1 LLLEGA
7 AIAIAGGLIGIA
19 GGILYA
25 EGILYGLTTLWRAAV
40 AESPLQ
46 FHVTLETLV
55 GGGIAGS
62 AIGTVVIWLALRSQT
77 KRPARELLEQGGEM
91 EREISSAKPRRRW
104 AGGIALVSGLGALA
118 LVGSALAKH
127 DSADVKAFFGGGALL
142 LISGVAA
149 AARWFRALSARAV
162 SRPLTLTSLGVRGCT
177 RQPKRSL
184 AIIALLASGAFLI
197 IAVQANKLDARQDGW
212 RRGSGTGGFA
222 FIGESA
228 LPIVQDLNTKTGRQF
243 FGLDENSL
251 RGISVVSLRV
261 HDGDDAS
268 CLNLNRAQTPR
279 LLGVDPAELQS
290 RDAFTLTAPAGASKP
305 WLLLDQP
312 GDAIPAI
319 GDEATIT
326 WALHKKIGDTV
337 TYTDEQGKPFTV
349 RLAGSVANSILQGS
363 LIISESAF
371 TRHFPGETGW
381 RMFLID
387 APPGNAAA
395 AGAELSR
402 ALRDRGLELTPAI
415 DRLNA
420 FNAVQNT
427 YLDTFEVLGGLGLL
441 LGSAGLGVVVLRN
454 VLERRGELALLAAV
468 GFGPRVLRRLVV
480 SEHAV
485 LQCLGLLLGVAAAA
499 LAVLPAL
506 LSPSGQLSY
515 GALVATLILVF
526 ASGIFWTWAAAR
538 LALRGEILQALR
550 NE

>member
-7 AIAIAGGLIGIA
+7 TIAIAGGLIGIA

-25 EGILYGLTTLWRAAV
+25 RGILFGLTTLWRAAV
-40 AESPLQ
+40 AESPLK
-46 FHVTLETLV
+46 FHVTFETLA
-55 GGGIAGS
+55 GGGIAGIAIS
-62 AIGTVVIWLALRSQT
+62 AAVIWLALRSQT
-77 KRPARELLEQGGEM
+77 KRPARELLERGDEM
-91 EREISSAKPRRRW
+91 EREITTAKAPRRW
-104 AGGIALVSGLGALA
+104 AGPVAAASGLGALA
-118 LVGSALAKH
+118 LVGAALAKK
-127 DSADVKAFFGGGALL
+127 DNADVEAFFGGGALL
-142 LISGVAA
+142 LISGIAA
-149 AARWFRALSARAV
+149 AACWLRALGDQAA
-162 SRPLTLTSLGVRGCT
+162 SRPLTLTSLGIRGCARRRT
-177 RQPKRSL
+177 RSL

-197 IAVQANKLDARQDGW
+197 IAVQANKLDARQDGL

-222 FIGESA
+222 FIGESS
-228 LPIVQDLNTKTGRQF
+228 LPIVQNLDTKAGRQF
-243 FGLDENSL
+243 FGLDENGL
-251 RGISVVSLRV
+251 RGMSVVSVRV

-279 LLGVDPAELQS
+279 LLGVDPSQLQS
-290 RDAFTLTAPAGASKP
+290 RNAFTFAAPAGVSKP

-312 GDAIPAI
+312 GEEIPAI

-326 WALHKKIGDTV
+326 WALHKKIGDTL
-337 TYTDEQGKPFTV
+337 TYTDEQGKSFTV
-349 RLAGSVANSILQGS
+349 RLVGTLANSILQGS
-363 LIISESAF
+363 LIVSESAF
-371 TRHFPGETGW
+371 TRHYPGETGW

-387 APPGNAAA
+387 APPGEAAA

-402 ALRDRGLELTPAI
+402 ALRDRGLELTPAV

-441 LGSAGLGVVVLRN
+441 LGGAGLGVVVLRN
-454 VLERRGELALLAAV
+454 VLERRRELALLTAV
-468 GFGPRVLRRLVV
+468 GYAPRVLRRLVI

-485 LQCLGLLLGVAAAA
+485 LQGLGLLLGVAAAA

-506 LSPSGQLSY
+506 LSTSARLSY
-515 GALVATLILVF
+515 GMLAATMFLVL